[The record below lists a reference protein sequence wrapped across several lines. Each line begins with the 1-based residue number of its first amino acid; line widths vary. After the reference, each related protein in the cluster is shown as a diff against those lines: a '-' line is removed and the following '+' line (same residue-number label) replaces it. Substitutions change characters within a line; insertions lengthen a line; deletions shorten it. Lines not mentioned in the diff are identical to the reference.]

1 VSRTRIWSGR
11 AVRVK
16 ATPSSLP
23 PVRPPAVSQ
32 PSGIEPFAYAP
43 DLNPVEGLWSVLRR
57 TSLANRAFTDPDDL
71 VTTVRTGLR
80 QLQYRPDVLDGCL
93 AGTGLNP
100 VPP

>member
-1 VSRTRIWSGR
+1 LGEGDTHLTTGLRGYIDQRDWLTVYQ
-11 AVRVK
+11 
-16 ATPSSLP
+16 LP
-23 PVRPPAVSQ
+23 
-32 PSGIEPFAYAP
+32 AYAP